1 MMTIKTYGAVDGVC
15 LEACEVV
22 VPNSVGSFLVS
33 HSLAIYIRHNHN
45 PPEKEWEPIPI
56 PPPPPP
62 KYEPSDPLA
71 YPAGRKLAKQVAD
84 AAEKLKAK
92 HKKAEHEEAQ

>member
-33 HSLAIYIRHNHN
+33 HSVAIYIKHNHD

-84 AAEKLKAK
+84 AAEKLKPTR
-92 HKKAEHEEAQ
+92 KKAPHEEAQ